1 MEAEMKEC
9 VKCKQSK
16 DLADFYNVTKEKDG
30 KDYYCKYCRV
40 GQSIKSHR
48 GGNKKKCTVSEC
60 ETNHYAKGMCRNH
73 YTRMQR
79 NGQLEYKKNVVIDG
93 KTYKY
98 GDIQITYMRKS
109 QIKSTYNL
117 DYDTYLEMAKDGC
130 NICGQFT
137 ERHLQVDHDHN
148 CCNGYKSCG
157 ECVRGIVCNRCNQT
171 IAKYD
176 SRKIRLDHPLYEKVK
191 EYVDEHNRNNK

>member
-9 VKCKQSK
+9 IKCKQSK
-16 DLADFYNVTKEKDG
+16 SLADFYQNG
-30 KDYYCKYCRV
+30 GDYYCKYCRV

-48 GGNKKKCTVSEC
+48 GGNKKKCTVSKC
-60 ETNHYAKGMCRNH
+60 EINHYAKGMCRNH

-79 NGQLEYKKNVVIDG
+79 NGQLEHKRKVVIDG

-98 GDIQITYMRKS
+98 GDIQITYMRKN
-109 QIKSTYNL
+109 QIKATYNL

-176 SRKIRLDHPLYEKVK
+176 SGKIRLDHPLYENVK